1 MTTLGIVL
9 PTAAGAGTPR
19 SSTRLRATAKIV
31 QYVLRDVTRGR
42 WLVGY
47 AGFFLLLTEALI
59 RFGSGG
65 PQALLSVA
73 NVTLLAT
80 PLVGIVFGT
89 MYLYNAREFNEL
101 LLAQPVDRRQLFAGL
116 YLGLALP
123 LVLAFVVGVGLPVLV
138 HGITEA
144 RDRVTLA
151 VLLLMGSGLTLV
163 YLAIAFVIAMWT
175 EDRVRGLGVAIA
187 VWLVS
192 TVLYDGAVLLVAT
205 MLADYPLER
214 PMLALM
220 LLNPVDLARVVL
232 LLQFDVAALMGYT
245 GAVFERF
252 FGGFGGLAIAGLAL
266 SLWIAMPA
274 ALGLRLFQRKDF

>member
-1 MTTLGIVL
+1 MTTLDMVL
-9 PTAAGAGTPR
+9 ERADTASAPR
-19 SSTRLRATAKIV
+19 SVTSLRATVKIV

-42 WLVGY
+42 WLPGY
-47 AGFFLLLTEALI
+47 AAFFLLLTETLI

-65 PQALLSVA
+65 AQALLSVA

-80 PLVGIVFGT
+80 PLVGIIFGT

-144 RDRVTLA
+144 SDRVTLA
-151 VLLLMGSGLTLV
+151 VLLVMGSGLTLV
-163 YLAIAFVIAMWT
+163 FLAIAFVIAMWT
-175 EDRVRGLGVAIA
+175 EDRVRGLGAAIA
-187 VWLVS
+187 VWLTAS
-192 TVLYDGAVLLVAT
+192 VLYDGAVLLVAT
-205 MLADYPLER
+205 AFAEYPLEKA
-214 PMLALM
+214 MLALM

-252 FGGFGGLAIAGLAL
+252 FGGSAGLAIAGAAL
-266 SLWIAMPA
+266 LLWIALPA
-274 ALGLRLFQRKDF
+274 ALGLRLFRRKDF

>member
-1 MTTLGIVL
+1 MTTLGFIAE
-9 PTAAGAGTPR
+9 AAPATGTPQAT
-19 SSTRLRATAKIV
+19 SRLRGTAKIV

-59 RFGSGG
+59 RFGGGG

-123 LVLAFVVGVGLPVLV
+123 LVLAFVAGVGLPVLV

-144 RDRVTLA
+144 RDRLTLV
-151 VLLLMGSGLTLV
+151 VLLAMGTGLTLV
-163 YLAIAFVIAMWT
+163 YLAVAFVIAMWT
-175 EDRVRGLGVAIA
+175 EDRVRGLGIA
-187 VWLVS
+187 LAAWLVS
-192 TVLYDGAVLLVAT
+192 TVLYDGAVLLIAT
-205 MLADYPLER
+205 TLADYPLER

-245 GAVFERF
+245 GAVFERL
-252 FGGFGGLAIAGLAL
+252 FGGSGGLAIAALAM
-266 SLWIAMPA
+266 SLWIALPA
-274 ALGLRLFQRKDF
+274 ALGLRLFQRRDF

>member
-1 MTTLGIVL
+1 MTTLGI
-9 PTAAGAGTPR
+9 AAALASTPGAAR
-19 SSTRLRATAKIV
+19 SAPRLRGTAKIV

-65 PQALLSVA
+65 QQALLSVA

-80 PLVGIVFGT
+80 PLIGVVFGT

-123 LVLAFVVGVGLPVLV
+123 LVLAFAVGVGLPVLV
-138 HGITEA
+138 HGINDG

-151 VLLLMGSGLTLV
+151 VLLAMGGGLTLV

-175 EDRVRGLGVAIA
+175 EDRVRGLGAAIA
-187 VWLVS
+187 VWLIS
-192 TVLYDGAVLLVAT
+192 TVLYDGAVLLIAT
-205 MLADYPLER
+205 MLSDYPLER
-214 PMLALM
+214 PMIALM

-252 FGGFGGLAIAGLAL
+252 FGGSGGLAIAGLAL
-266 SLWIAMPA
+266 SLWIALPA
-274 ALGLRLFQRKDF
+274 ALGLRLFGRKDF

>member
-1 MTTLGIVL
+1 MTTLDIVVQG
-9 PTAAGAGTPR
+9 TASMSAPR
-19 SSTRLRATAKIV
+19 SASRARGTVKIV

-47 AGFFLLLTEALI
+47 AAFFLLLTEALI
-59 RFGSGG
+59 RFGGG
-65 PQALLSVA
+65 GAQALLSIA

-101 LLAQPVDRRQLFAGL
+101 LLAQPVNRRQLFAGL

-123 LVLAFVVGVGLPVLV
+123 LVLAFVAGVGLPVLV
-138 HGITEA
+138 HGVTQA
-144 RDRVTLA
+144 GDRVTLA
-151 VLLLMGSGLTLV
+151 VLLAMGTGLTLV
-163 YLAIAFVIAMWT
+163 FLAIAFVIAMWT
-175 EDRVRGLGVAIA
+175 EDRVRGLGAA
-187 VWLVS
+187 LATWLVS

-205 MLADYPLER
+205 MFADYPLER

-245 GAVFERF
+245 GAVFGRF
-252 FGGFGGLAIAGLAL
+252 FGGSGGIAIAGVAL
-266 SLWIAMPA
+266 SLWIALPA
-274 ALGLRLFQRKDF
+274 ALGLRLFRRKDF